1 MADINVNNLVK
12 VGQLQTVLTRVN
24 TELGLTVR
32 SHAVSGNTVS
42 FYGSKA
48 VLAPRFSPSIF
59 PKNLHFNSSILKL
72 LRPSLLARATIL
84 LTLKFLP

>member
-1 MADINVNNLVK
+1 MATTDNLVK
-12 VGQLQTVLTRVN
+12 VGKLQTALPRVN
-24 TELGLTVR
+24 DELEVTFR
-32 SHAVSGNTVS
+32 SLVVSVNTVS